1 MLHDECAARARER
14 RARIG
19 AAGGDTLCMAT
30 WAVGD
35 VQGCAASLAA
45 LLDAISFDPA
55 ADVLWFVGDLV
66 NRGPDSAGVLRLVRG
81 LGARAVAVL
90 GNHDLHLLARAA
102 GVTRPSRRDTVEDV
116 LDAPD
121 RDELL
126 TWLAARPLLHEGEG
140 HVLVHAGL
148 LPAWALDD
156 AREAARAAE
165 RVLAGPSRAHFLEA
179 YRRGHAKGSLAG
191 VVRGARA
198 LTTIRFVDRA
208 GRPVEGASG
217 PPDDAR
223 PGETPWFR
231 ARRPAPHEPPVVFGH
246 WAALGLLSE
255 PGLLALDTGCVW
267 GGTLTAARLEDRRI
281 VSVPHRDS
289 RAVRG
294 SRAGFTG
301 AS

>member
-1 MLHDECAARARER
+1 
-14 RARIG
+14 
-19 AAGGDTLCMAT
+19 MAT

-35 VQGCAASLAA
+35 VQGCAASLAS
-45 LLDAISFDPA
+45 LLGAIAFDPE
-55 ADVLWFVGDLV
+55 ADTLWFVGDLV

-102 GVTRPSRRDTVEDV
+102 GVTGPSKRDTLDDV
-116 LDAPD
+116 LAAPD

-126 TWLAARPLLHEGEG
+126 AWLAARPLLHEGEG

-148 LPAWALDD
+148 LPAWSLDD
-156 AREAARAAE
+156 ARSAARAAE
-165 RVLAGPSRAHFLEA
+165 RALAGPSRAHFLEG

-191 VVRGARA
+191 AVSGARA

-208 GRPVEGASG
+208 GLPVDGASG
-217 PPDDAR
+217 PPDDAG

-231 ARRPAPHEPPVVFGH
+231 ARRPAQGEPPVVCGH

-267 GGTLTAARLEDRRI
+267 GGRLTAARLGDRRI
-281 VSVPHRDS
+281 VSVPCLDLPD
-289 RAVRG
+289 VPG
-294 SRAGFTG
+294 SRAGFTR
-301 AS
+301 SS